1 MILQM
6 FTFELVDKDYELK
19 IKESL
24 TIKPDNLLVYASP
37 RPSRAPTGTLL
48 STHAPSTTHQ
58 NISSIAEESLGVQ
71 PATILYGSNSGTC
84 EALAHRLAVEIN
96 GRGTFLCLVQPMDA
110 FEGRRLP
117 KAQPVIII
125 TGSYDGSPP
134 DNARE
139 FVTWLQSL
147 EGKEL
152 EGVSYAVFGCG
163 KLESFLRDSPMS

>member
-1 MILQM
+1 
-6 FTFELVDKDYELK
+6 
-19 IKESL
+19 
-24 TIKPDNLLVYASP
+24 
-37 RPSRAPTGTLL
+37 
-48 STHAPSTTHQ
+48 
-58 NISSIAEESLGVQ
+58 
-71 PATILYGSNSGTC
+71 
-84 EALAHRLAVEIN
+84 
-96 GRGTFLCLVQPMDA
+96 MDA